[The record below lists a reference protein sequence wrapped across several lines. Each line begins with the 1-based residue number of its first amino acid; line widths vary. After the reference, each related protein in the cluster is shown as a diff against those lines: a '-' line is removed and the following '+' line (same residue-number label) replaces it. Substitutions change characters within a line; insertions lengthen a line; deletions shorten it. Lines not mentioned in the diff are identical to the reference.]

1 MAHVMQYGSAQ
12 FSGTY
17 IPTVAGWVQAPAF
30 HSSVPFN
37 SKPPPVPA
45 GVNPQT
51 WQTGQWVINP
61 YFRPQPGIS
70 QAQPV
75 WAPHGWGPAVPQA
88 QAQAH
93 QPQANY
99 NPHKRIP
106 NPGDATYWATRLSDN
121 PLGLE
126 NMHIKDP
133 VPTTERHVKEQNG
146 VPHTPWVWVPKELTT
161 EEVNRSADSSTNPPS
176 QSNQSQPPQPEKALP
191 PPPQFSSSRDHARA
205 TSASQS
211 TYPNPYPPSSSRPR
225 LPQQVHTPAPP
236 SASAAVSSYP
246 QRNQD
251 VRLPDRLTSASS
263 QLQQQQVPQ
272 QVQEVDGAQPARQ
285 HNHGLSRFA
294 GEPQLHRDYRI
305 SSTPA
310 SSSASAAAAARERER
325 TLSGGHE
332 RTLDRSNEAYSQSRE
347 MHLTFSPK
355 IIRTPDHYSS
365 PSNSRHASQEDDG
378 PTLPR
383 TPVPHGNIYAPSQST
398 PSRPTPSRSNSMSTY
413 RQSTTPSTPSTS
425 GQTTPSSSLGFLT
438 FTEEPQ
444 ALLSPLVVGS
454 TPPME
459 TKPSPSRDVSRSQSY
474 PFVRNPNPSV
484 GFTGELE
491 REGKVYPRTPRPH
504 ENLRSR
510 IEPVEQGYHH
520 SPDRDRSANATPQ
533 PSTRTPP
540 KRTPPSRTSPSYNAR
555 PSPEASSHHAR
566 QISRSHTYPSV
577 IPHGAAI
584 SPPVIPP
591 PVIPSPVGSP
601 PSNSMSTSPH
611 YGSSHYSSSSSQG
624 QQYPPSSRSSYSSSS
639 YSRTS
644 PNANSTRSRAASPL
658 RHNPLP
664 RPPAVSPYA
673 ESLTRGGGSSASAA
687 AAAHQQNSYHNQTKR
702 MVRRGY
708 WNRRGDYLYV
718 TDKDERF
725 IVYAPPPLANPEE
738 LKQYPSP
745 TDGWL
750 DHHRDFIKY
759 DPKVPELL
767 DSLPVHGAAAK
778 RPYQFVSAYNILVC
792 LFSGGTK
799 RILCPVC
806 TVHRSLTLDSANDLS
821 FLWFPDMW
829 TQIPCFLHLS
839 PLSCCL
845 SVNVLSLCST
855 IGFHIQFQ
863 YDQHSHCI
871 PCTNHS

>member
-1 MAHVMQYGSAQ
+1 MRPTGPRDCPITLLVSRTCI
-12 FSGTY
+12 SSTY
-17 IPTVAGWVQAPAF
+17 PCSDFITSLTLA
-30 HSSVPFN
+30 HSS
-37 SKPPPVPA
+37 
-45 GVNPQT
+45 
-51 WQTGQWVINP
+51 
-61 YFRPQPGIS
+61 FR
-70 QAQPV
+70 
-75 WAPHGWGPAVPQA
+75 
-88 QAQAH
+88 
-93 QPQANY
+93 
-99 NPHKRIP
+99 
-106 NPGDATYWATRLSDN
+106 
-121 PLGLE
+121 
-126 NMHIKDP
+126 DP

-161 EEVNRSADSSTNPPS
+161 EEANKSPDSSTNPPS
-176 QSNQSQPPQPEKALP
+176 QSNLPRPQQPEKALP
-191 PPPQFSSSRDHARA
+191 PPPQFSSSRDHARVI
-205 TSASQS
+205 SASQA
-211 TYPNPYPPSSSRPR
+211 TYPNPYPPSSHTR
-225 LPQQVHTPAPP
+225 LPQQVHTPALP
-236 SASAAVSSYP
+236 SASAAISSYP

-251 VRLPDRLTSASS
+251 VRLPDRLASASS
-263 QLQQQQVPQ
+263 QLQQQRAPQ
-272 QVQEVDGAQPARQ
+272 PVQEVDGSQPARQ
-285 HNHGLSRFA
+285 HTHVHSRLA
-294 GEPQLHRDYRI
+294 GEPQSSRDYRT

-325 TLSGGHE
+325 TSSGGHE

-383 TPVPHGNIYAPSQST
+383 TPVPHGNIYGPSQST

-413 RQSTTPSTPSTS
+413 RQSTTPSTPSAS
-425 GQTTPSSSLGFLT
+425 RQTTPSGSLGLLT

-459 TKPSPSRDVSRSQSY
+459 TKSSPGRDVFRSQSY
-474 PFVRNPNPSV
+474 PFVQNLNPSV

-491 REGKVYPRTPRPH
+491 REGRVYPRTPRPH
-504 ENLRSR
+504 EIPRSR
-510 IEPVEQGYHH
+510 IEPVEQGSHH

-533 PSTRTPP
+533 PPTRTPP
-540 KRTPPSRTSPSYNAR
+540 KCSPPTRTPPSRTSPSYNAR
-555 PSPEASSHHAR
+555 PSPEANSHHAR

-577 IPHGAAI
+577 ISHGATI

-591 PVIPSPVGSP
+591 PVLPSPVGSS
-601 PSNSMSTSPH
+601 PSHSMSTSPH

-624 QQYPPSSRSSYSSSS
+624 HQYPSSSRSSYPSSS

-644 PNANSTRSRAASPL
+644 PTANSTRSRAASPL

-673 ESLTRGGGSSASAA
+673 ESLTRGAGSSASAA

-778 RPYQFVSAYNILVC
+778 RPYQFVSAFFGILSC
-792 LFSGGTK
+792 LFSCGAK
-799 RILCPVC
+799 IIL
-806 TVHRSLTLDSANDLS
+806 
-821 FLWFPDMW
+821 
-829 TQIPCFLHLS
+829 
-839 PLSCCL
+839 
-845 SVNVLSLCST
+845 
-855 IGFHIQFQ
+855 
-863 YDQHSHCI
+863 
-871 PCTNHS
+871 